1 MFGSTEGVRRCQCV
15 GFGVTDAFF
24 SWRNFSA
31 SCIIAFLARKNEV
44 TCILLFPLRVISRAM
59 PG

>member
-1 MFGSTEGVRRCQCV
+1 MPVRWFRRYGCV
-15 GFGVTDAFF
+15 F